1 MKSSCKRAVL
11 HIWVVSHQGGWS
23 LIRVVFHERVLCEQ
37 SFPSSLPDQ
46 AIEDG
51 TLDEMEEITK
61 SQKKRAKR
69 KDRDESKDD
78 TPKPKKKRGRP
89 PVEKPAPNPPRTT
102 KMMKKLY
109 NLVVNYKD
117 R

>member
-1 MKSSCKRAVL
+1 
-11 HIWVVSHQGGWS
+11 
-23 LIRVVFHERVLCEQ
+23 
-37 SFPSSLPDQ
+37 
-46 AIEDG
+46 
-51 TLDEMEEITK
+51 MEEITK